1 MYLDTYLD
9 IYVYTYIKLCPLFV
23 DLVTEDESR
32 LVKRKIIFCTEA
44 KQFKVQLV
52 ELVQFSY
59 RLWMDPLEG
68 LKCPEEAI
76 HAFQSFDLF

>member
-1 MYLDTYLD
+1 MN
-9 IYVYTYIKLCPLFV
+9 LFII
-23 DLVTEDESR
+23 LSFLFRVTEDESGF
-32 LVKRKIIFCTEA
+32 VKCKIFFCAEA
-44 KQFKVQLV
+44 KQFKVQSV
-52 ELVQFSY
+52 QLVQFSY